1 MAKRDYMIDYRLK
14 HDLSVVDMA
23 IKCKT
28 KARIIRMLEDC
39 DQEITHPKIAERVG
53 KAYKLTKKQTEG
65 LMPEIHRKSSPNY
78 NPNLYRRE
86 DSEDQ
91 WIPTYTQRGFI

>member
-1 MAKRDYMIDYRLK
+1 MTKRDYMIEYRQK
-14 HDLSVVDMA
+14 HGLSVVDMA

-53 KAYKLTKKQTEG
+53 KAYKLTKKTNRRAHAG
-65 LMPEIHRKSSPNY
+65 
-78 NPNLYRRE
+78 NPPQEQPQL
-86 DSEDQ
+86 
-91 WIPTYTQRGFI
+91 